1 MEKGTEMMHRLM
13 IAGALLLAGCSST
26 NIRGPFARNP
36 DRVDDPYY
44 SIAEQ
49 ERRGRERL
57 SLPERSPAAGPPTE
71 VNPLLGR

>member
-1 MEKGTEMMHRLM
+1 MMHRFWL
-13 IAGALLLAGCSST
+13 AGLLLLAGCSST
-26 NIRGPFARNP
+26 NIRGPFARSP

-57 SLPERSPAAGPPTE
+57 SLPERSPEAGPPTL
-71 VNPLLGR
+71 VNPPPGR